1 MRTVV
6 IAGVGLIG
14 GSFARAL
21 RAAGFDGRI
30 VGVSSPRTLQAALS
44 LGVVDEGAALEAAVP
59 QADLVFLS
67 QPVSVILQTLRRLP
81 GLVKAGA
88 LVTDAGSTKA
98 RILEAANGL
107 GEALFVGGHPMAGK
121 ETRGVEEADADLF
134 RGRTWIFTPR
144 RPEDLEAPATVEFR
158 QWVVRIGAI
167 PFVLDAAT
175 HDRLVALTSHL
186 PQIVSTALA
195 SALAS
200 QIRLPGDA
208 PAAGPALLDMTRL
221 ALSDYSMWGD
231 IIATNA
237 DNIGAALDAFM
248 ARLSAIREKLHG
260 GDLSADFERA
270 AKFASAL
277 RETRTQGQT

>member
-44 LGVVDEGAALEAAVP
+44 LGVVDEGTALEAAAP
-59 QADLVFLS
+59 QADLIFLS
-67 QPVSVILQTLRRLP
+67 QPVSVILQTLHRLP

-107 GEALFVGGHPMAGK
+107 GEAIFIGGHPMAGK

-134 RGRTWIFTPR
+134 RGRTWILTPR
-144 RPEDLEAPATVEFR
+144 RSEDLESPAVAEFR
-158 QWVVRIGAI
+158 RWVERIGAV
-167 PFVLDAAT
+167 PFVMDAAT

-200 QIRLPGDA
+200 QLRLPEDA

-231 IIATNA
+231 IIATNS

-248 ARLSAIREKLHG
+248 ARLSAMRERLQAGELG
-260 GDLSADFERA
+260 GDFERA

-277 RETRTQGQT
+277 RGAKTRR